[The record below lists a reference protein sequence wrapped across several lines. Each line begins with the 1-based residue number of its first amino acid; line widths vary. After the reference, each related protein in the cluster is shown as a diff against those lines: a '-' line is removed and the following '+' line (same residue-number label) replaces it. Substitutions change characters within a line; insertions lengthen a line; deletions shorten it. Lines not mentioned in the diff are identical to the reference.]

1 MPFRL
6 AMLLLPLSLFV
17 TGCGSEPNFDKR
29 YQDQDAKLRSAA
41 NSMQNELSS
50 RLSAAEAAKGA
61 ARNEAQPANMMTS
74 R

>member
-6 AMLLLPLSLFV
+6 AMLASPLPLFV
-17 TGCGSEPNFDKR
+17 AGCGSEPSFDKR

-50 RLSAAEAAKGA
+50 RLWAAEAAQGA
-61 ARNEAQPANMMTS
+61 GRNEAQPANMMTS

>member
-1 MPFRL
+1 MPFRFP
-6 AMLLLPLSLFV
+6 MLILPLPLFV
-17 TGCGSEPNFDKR
+17 AGCGSEPSFDKR

-61 ARNEAQPANMMTS
+61 GRNEAQPANMTTS

>member
-6 AMLLLPLSLFV
+6 VMLVLPLPLLV
-17 TGCGSEPNFDKR
+17 AGCGNEPNFDKR

-50 RLSAAEAAKGA
+50 RLSAAEAARGA
-61 ARNEAQPANMMTS
+61 GSNETQPANMMTS